1 MSLNFLSDLLSQMF
15 RAGTSARAHGPQHMG
30 PSTSARAHGPQ
41 HMCPS
46 TWAPAHGPRHMGPST
61 SAPAHRPQ
69 HMGPSTWAPAHGP
82 QHVRPRLRPSRV
94 GRRRPKDYSI
104 RGRRQY
110 SSVIVSIR
118 QYFDSSATI
127 PKVYGWN
134 FTCKNNGLRSKS
146 YYFTYANPSIY
157 LGYCCT
163 TVKIL
168 KNTDDY

>member
-1 MSLNFLSDLLSQMF
+1 MKKKGILNILKHFEFELSVRPVVADV
-15 RAGTSARAHGPQHMG
+15 
-30 PSTSARAHGPQ
+30 
-41 HMCPS
+41 
-46 TWAPAHGPRHMGPST
+46 PRRHIGPST

-104 RGRRQY
+104 RGRRQF

-118 QYFDSSATI
+118 QYFDSSATV

-134 FTCKNNGLRSKS
+134 FTCKNN
-146 YYFTYANPSIY
+146 
-157 LGYCCT
+157 
-163 TVKIL
+163 
-168 KNTDDY
+168 

>member
-1 MSLNFLSDLLSQMF
+1 
-15 RAGTSARAHGPQHMG
+15 MG
-30 PSTSARAHGPQ
+30 PSTWAPAHRPE
-41 HMCPS
+41 HMGPS

-110 SSVIVSIR
+110 SSVIVSILTVVQ
-118 QYFDSSATI
+118 QYPRYMDGIS
-127 PKVYGWN
+127 
-134 FTCKNNGLRSKS
+134 R
-146 YYFTYANPSIY
+146 
-157 LGYCCT
+157 
-163 TVKIL
+163 VKIMDSGQNL
-168 KNTDDY
+168 TILRTQIHPYTLGTVALLSKY